1 MINSL
6 QNTTIFG
13 ISNHL
18 QDRAALQ
25 SAVHDIR
32 TANGQELEAY
42 HIQQVS
48 ANDGSS
54 FMPPASMG
62 GQAYA
67 LGSEDLSYESIAH
80 RIEAAR
86 IAAEAS
92 AQEQEGSRAR
102 SNIFDSDQPPLEQKL
117 EKEARLARTAHQVV
131 ARYLMTVQG
140 YDLGDTSI
148 HVAPV
153 WRV

>member
-48 ANDGSS
+48 ANDGSGY
-54 FMPPASMG
+54 MPSASLG
-62 GQAYA
+62 GQAQA
-67 LGSEDLSYESIAH
+67 LGSEDLSYESIAR

-86 IAAEAS
+86 IAAEES
-92 AQEQEGSRAR
+92 AQEQEGSRTK
-102 SNIFDSDQPPLEQKL
+102 SNTFDSDQPLDQTL
-117 EKEARLARTAHQVV
+117 AKEARLARTAHQVV

-140 YDLGDTSI
+140 YDLGDPAI
-148 HVAPV
+148 HIAPV
-153 WRV
+153 WRA